1 VLTAADFVITPD
13 YFRTIGMTVLR
24 GRSFTEEDDAST
36 ARVVMVNQKF
46 ADRYLPGEDPVGK
59 QIRLQV
65 TGAPPGWSQIIGVV
79 NNVKRYSE
87 SESEDPNVYETF
99 LQRPRPGFSLVLRA
113 TGEPNGLITTM
124 RNTVAGVDSELPLDR
139 LMSMTGVIDREK
151 GGDAFFSRAL
161 ASFAFLALV
170 LAAIGIYGLIA
181 YSVGQRTYEIGI
193 RIAMGAKRQDILKMI
208 FREGMTMTAIG
219 GAIGLALSL
228 PLPKVF
234 EAMFMDTHVHEPS
247 LYFLVP
253 LAIVA
258 VALLAM
264 YVPARWAARV
274 DPMNA
279 LRQE

>member
-1 VLTAADFVITPD
+1 VLTTTDFVITPD
-13 YFRTIGMTVLR
+13 FFRTIGMTVLR
-24 GRSFTEEDDAST
+24 GRSFSEQDDST
-36 ARVVMVNQKF
+36 KARVVMVNQKF
-46 ADRYLPGEDPVGK
+46 VERFLPGEDPIGK
-59 QIRLQV
+59 QIRLEV

-87 SESEDPNVYETF
+87 SQTEDPSVYEPF
-99 LQRPRPGFSLVLRA
+99 LQRPRPGFSLVVRA
-113 TGEPNGLITTM
+113 TGEPNSLISGM
-124 RNTVAGVDSELPLDR
+124 RNTVAGLDTELPLDH
-139 LMSMTGVIDREK
+139 LMSMSGVIDRQR

-161 ASFAFLALV
+161 GGFAFLALV

-181 YSVGQRTYEIGI
+181 YSVGQRTYEFGI
-193 RIAMGAKRQDILKMI
+193 RIAMGAKRQDILKII
-208 FREGMTMTAIG
+208 FREGMTMTAVGGTIG
-219 GAIGLALSL
+219 IALSL

-234 EAMFMDTHVHEPS
+234 EAMFTDTHVHEPS

-253 LAIVA
+253 LVILA

-274 DPMNA
+274 DPINA